1 MRSRLASLEETHE
14 RRELISMSHV
24 IKIAFLGAECTGKT
38 TLAQKLTEVYKK
50 QYPSAFVPEVVRLF
64 VEENNRTPK
73 EEEQVAIAQ
82 RQKQLESELAAQL
95 IQDHQDAEFVF
106 LFCDTTPLLTGIYSE
121 VVFGSPDAAVNKFAQ
136 DHDYDLT
143 LFTQIDFPWKSDG
156 IMRDSPL
163 AQAKVHY
170 RIQARLD
177 KLQIPYEI
185 ISGDLNKRVKTT
197 EKHIQELLN
206 SLIQ

>member
-1 MRSRLASLEETHE
+1 
-14 RRELISMSHV
+14 MSHI
-24 IKIAFLGAECTGKT
+24 IKIAILGAECTGKT
-38 TLAQKLTEVYKK
+38 TLAKKLTELYQNK
-50 QYPSAFVPEVVRLF
+50 YPSTFIPEAVRLF

-73 EEEQVAIAQ
+73 EEEQAAIAQ

-95 IQDHQDAEFVF
+95 IQDHQNSEFIL

-121 VVFGSPDAAVNKFAQ
+121 IIFGAADSTVKKIAQ
-136 DHDYDLT
+136 DHHYDLT

-170 RIQARLD
+170 RIQAKLD
-177 KLQIPYEI
+177 SLKLPYEI
-185 ISGDLNKRVKTT
+185 ISGNLNKRVKTT
-197 EKHIQELLN
+197 EKLIQKLLN
-206 SLIQ
+206 SLKY